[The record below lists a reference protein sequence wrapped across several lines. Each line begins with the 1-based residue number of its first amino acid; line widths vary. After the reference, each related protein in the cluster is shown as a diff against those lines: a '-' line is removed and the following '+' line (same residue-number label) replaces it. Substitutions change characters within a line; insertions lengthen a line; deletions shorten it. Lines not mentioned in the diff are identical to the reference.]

1 MADARLTTAIES
13 GTLVLPEGAILALR
27 PAAGTDISALPK
39 DRTRIA
45 HGFRP
50 DIDAWE
56 AQGWSV
62 AEPAPASAVV
72 VFLPRSKP
80 LARAMV
86 AQAATLAPMVIVDG
100 QKTDGV
106 DSLWR
111 EMRTRVNDLPC
122 VTRAHGRLFWFASE
136 AVDLSD
142 WQAPAPAEVEGGFVT
157 QWGAFSSDGPDRG
170 SQLLVAALPKKLP
183 SRMADLGAGW
193 GYLARA
199 VLEREGVKSL
209 DLVEAEKLALDCA
222 RRNVTDP
229 RAAFHWADATR
240 FKPDHLYDGIVSNPP
255 FHVGRA
261 ADPALG
267 RAFIAAAARMLAP
280 SGQLWMV
287 ANRHLPYEAALRDS
301 FRHVEEIGG
310 DGAFKLFHAVRPLK
324 PTDKKHR

>member
-13 GTLVLPEGAILALR
+13 GALVLPEGAIVALR

-56 AQGWSV
+56 AQGWTV
-62 AEPAPASAVV
+62 VEPAPASAVV

-86 AQAATLAPMVIVDG
+86 AQAAALAPMVIVDG

-122 VTRAHGRLFWFASE
+122 VTRAHGRLFWFASDR
-136 AVDLSD
+136 VDLSD
-142 WQAPAPAEVEGGFVT
+142 WEAPAPAEVEGGFVT

-170 SQLLVAALPKKLP
+170 SQLLAAALPKKLP

-209 DLVEAEKLALDCA
+209 DLIEAEALAIECA

-267 RAFIAAAARMLAP
+267 RAFITTAARMLAP

-287 ANRHLPYEAALRDS
+287 ANRHLPYEAALRES

-310 DGAFKLFHAVRPLK
+310 DGAFKLFHAARPAK
-324 PTDKKHR
+324 PTDKKPR

>member
-183 SRMADLGAGW
+183 ARMADLGAGW

-209 DLVEAEKLALDCA
+209 DLVEAEALALDCA

-240 FKPDHLYDGIVSNPP
+240 FRPDHLYDGIVSNPP

>member
-86 AQAATLAPMVIVDG
+86 AQAASLAPMVIVDG

-183 SRMADLGAGW
+183 ARMADLGAGW